1 MGGCKKN
8 DIKWIDLHLHVGIY
22 FRKKVRLLRLCQSS
36 PSSRCSFSTV
46 SCLGLPKKLP
56 CKLLFCLLR
65 VPPPSQSPS
74 VLRPV
79 SAPPTVQS
87 SAHRFDVVQ
96 SAAQTPSLVL
106 GGLIARLPPVVLS
119 LASLLPKTRLQ
130 AALLTLFQNVFESAV
145 IRRSC
150 IK

>member
-1 MGGCKKN
+1 MHRHG
-8 DIKWIDLHLHVGIY
+8 GIY
-22 FRKKVRLLRLCQSS
+22 FRKKVSLLCRFWSS
-36 PSSRCSFSTV
+36 PSIRCSFSTV

-79 SAPPTVQS
+79 STLPTVHS

-106 GGLIARLPPVVLS
+106 GGLIARLPPVVFS
-119 LASLLPKTRLQ
+119 IASLLPKTRLQ
-130 AALLTLFQNVFESAV
+130 AAVLTLFQNVFESAV